1 MSFEF
6 WGTFCCPIMS
16 YIYFL
21 FFSVVILCTS
31 NLFRKTIGQN
41 LATDCASEA
50 KSQPPKVFGCIAFA
64 HVPDAQRWKLDKK
77 SEKLHFVGYS
87 KETKGYRLLDEKT
100 SKVIIRRDVR
110 FNETDFGYTEAVKS
124 RKQSK

>member
-1 MSFEF
+1 M
-6 WGTFCCPIMS
+6 
-16 YIYFL
+16 
-21 FFSVVILCTS
+21 ILCIS
-31 NLFRKTIGQN
+31 NLFNKTIGQN
-41 LATDCASEA
+41 LATDCALKPKVSHL
-50 KSQPPKVFGCIAFA
+50 KVFGCIAFA
-64 HVPDAQRWKLDKK
+64 HIPDAQRLKLDKK
-77 SEKLHFVGYS
+77 SDKLRYIRYS